1 VRFNDADLVRREYAS
16 EERLLAR
23 RVVFKDFVEGPN
35 AEDLAFEAVR
45 EAKPGRVLEV
55 GCGPGYFAER
65 VQKELGAEVV
75 ALDVSPRM
83 VELTREHG
91 VDARIGD
98 VQDLPFG
105 DAEFDCAVANWMLY
119 HVPDLDR
126 GIAELARVLRPGGR
140 LVAATFGEDHLRE
153 LWSLLGNDKAS
164 AVEFNRQNGASP
176 LGRHFQQVER
186 RDADGVV
193 AFPDRAAVR
202 SYVTATIRGAHL
214 ADSLPEFDGPFR
226 ARSRASAFV
235 AAKAG
240 GGPVR
245 GWVAGK
251 S

>member
-1 VRFNDADLVRREYAS
+1 MRFNDAELVRREYAS

-23 RVVFKDFVEGPN
+23 RVVFKDFIEGPN

-45 EAKPGRVLEV
+45 EVAPNRVLEV

-65 VQKELGAEVV
+65 LLRELGADVV

-83 VELTREHG
+83 VELARERG
-91 VDARIGD
+91 VDARLGD
-98 VQDLPFG
+98 VQELPFG
-105 DAEFDCAVANWMLY
+105 EAEFDCAVANWMLY

-126 GIAELARVLRPGGR
+126 GIAELARALRPGGR

-153 LWSLLGNDKAS
+153 LWTFLGDEKTS
-164 AVEFNRQNGASP
+164 AVEFNRQNGAGP
-176 LGRHFQQVER
+176 LGRHFARVER

-193 AFPDRAAVR
+193 AFPDREAVR
-202 SYVTATIRGAHL
+202 KYVAATIRGAHL
-214 ADSLPEFDGPFR
+214 ADSIPEFEGPYR

-235 AAKAG
+235 AEKA
-240 GGPVR
+240 
-245 GWVAGK
+245 